1 MKVFPLKNSS
11 ICEEYDQENN
21 FKISE
26 KKHWLLFSEGKRNM
40 LKWAKKYFDL
50 Q

>member
-21 FKISE
+21 FKISG
-26 KKHWLLFSEGKRNM
+26 KKNTGFFSVK
-40 LKWAKKYFDL
+40 AKEIC
-50 Q
+50 

>member
-21 FKISE
+21 FKISG
-26 KKHWLLFSEGKRNM
+26 KKKTLASF
-40 LKWAKKYFDL
+40 